1 MVRKIVKFNAL
12 NTTISKK
19 RKQGIKHFNTQLNYL
34 DFFLIGEFF
43 LFLSLRLHHFS
54 KPQGISMGFPII

>member
-1 MVRKIVKFNAL
+1 MVRKILKYN
-12 NTTISKK
+12 NIKK
-19 RKQGIKHFNTQLNYL
+19 INKKQGIKHINTQLNYL

-54 KPQGISMGFPII
+54 KPQGISMGFPVI